1 MITALQEAEL
11 AITWYKN
18 REGGK
23 IDKFITVDDILTTIS
38 LEGGELPVELRG
50 LGEIERAEV
59 MYRRLENGSITL
71 EDVYELLRN
80 HARTMDAKERASAT
94 FH

>member
-1 MITALQEAEL
+1 
-11 AITWYKN
+11 
-18 REGGK
+18 
-23 IDKFITVDDILTTIS
+23 
-38 LEGGELPVELRG
+38 VELRG

-80 HARTMDAKERASAT
+80 RAREMDAKERASAT